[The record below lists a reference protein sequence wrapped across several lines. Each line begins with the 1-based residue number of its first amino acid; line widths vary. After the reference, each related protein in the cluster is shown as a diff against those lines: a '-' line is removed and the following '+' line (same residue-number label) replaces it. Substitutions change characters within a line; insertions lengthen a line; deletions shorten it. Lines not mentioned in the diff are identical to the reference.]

1 MSRRCMALIAGLF
14 FFALPIVAPA
24 AENVWSTESFMGRK
38 ADWDQLLGATIRIE
52 GRVSLSG
59 GGQIRLAKCEVSIH
73 ASDAAIRAIHG
84 KKAVE
89 ITGRLIKEN
98 GKLILEADR
107 VQVIQTD
114 LEQFES
120 RSAKLRNT
128 KAVEWYALGDWA
140 TERSRFYEDADLS
153 KKAAAAYERG
163 ITIEWRGMEADD
175 ANARF
180 QLAEKASQYKIS
192 DPRRME
198 LIHEGDRILRT
209 QAAKASDRELWAKLL
224 ARLPKDFPG
233 CTQPLASVPAELNDR
248 YERDPLVVY
257 HDSSAE
263 VRQQLHRLFYIS
275 VLVKSI
281 LDEATKDGSNADV
294 IAKRLEQEVPE
305 ASALAAQYRQLK
317 LKWRLEQA
325 ATATRPEIE
334 QLAADFKAVQQPEQ
348 ARQALTRWLQARES
362 GLRQDGPAGLLQLA
376 DEYQSLL
383 QDEPKAVTLLADAN
397 RLDPSVIEVT
407 DKLRSLGYTNL
418 GGTWVKSKGDTPPTP
433 LAMDINPG
441 TVAVGMAGTAV
452 RAAMGADP
460 SSLSRVL
467 TKRGS
472 SEVWSYGVP
481 GSRLIIRLEGN
492 KTNDL
497 KVMDIKNER

>member
-1 MSRRCMALIAGLF
+1 MNRLRLALIAGMVLV
-14 FFALPIVAPA
+14 ALPVAVPA
-24 AENVWSTESFMGRK
+24 ADNVWSTESFMGRK
-38 ADWDQLLGATIRIE
+38 ADWDQLIGATIRIE

-59 GGQIRLAKCEVSIH
+59 GGQIRLAKCEVSVR
-73 ASDAAIRAIHG
+73 ATDAVIRSIHG

-89 ITGRLIKEN
+89 ITGRLIKDN
-98 GKLILEADR
+98 GKLILDADR

-120 RSAKLRNT
+120 RSAKLRNS
-128 KAVEWYALGDWA
+128 KPAEWYALGDWA
-140 TERSRFYEDADLS
+140 TERSRFYEDAELN
-153 KKAAAAYERG
+153 KKAIAAYERG
-163 ITIEWRGMEADD
+163 VTIEWRGMEADD

-180 QLAEKASQYKIS
+180 QLAEKAGQYKIS
-192 DPRRME
+192 DARRME

-233 CTQPLASVPAELNDR
+233 CTQPLASVPADLNER
-248 YERDPLVVY
+248 YEGDPLVVY
-257 HDSSAE
+257 HNSSAE
-263 VRQQLHRLFYIS
+263 VRQQLHRLLYTS

-281 LDEATKDGSNADV
+281 LDQATKDGSNADV

-317 LKWRLEQA
+317 LKWRLEQS

-334 QLAADFKAVQQPEQ
+334 QLAADFKAVQQPDQ
-348 ARQALTRWLQARES
+348 ARQALIRWLQARES

-376 DEYQSLL
+376 EEYQSLL
-383 QDEPKAVTLLADAN
+383 QDEPKAVSLLVEAN
-397 RLDPSVIEVT
+397 KLDSSVIEVT
-407 DKLRSLGYTNL
+407 DKLKSLGYANL
-418 GGTWVKSKGDTPPTP
+418 GGTWVKSKGDVPVAP
-433 LAMDINPG
+433 LSMDINPG
-441 TVAVGMAGTAV
+441 TVAVGMSGTAA

-481 GSRLIIRLEGN
+481 GSRLILRLEGD
-492 KTNDL
+492 KTSDL
-497 KVMDIKNER
+497 KVVDIKNER

>member
-1 MSRRCMALIAGLF
+1 MNRLRLAVISWLF
-14 FFALPIVAPA
+14 FVALPAAVPA
-24 AENVWSTESFMGRK
+24 ADNVWSTESFMGRK
-38 ADWDQLLGATIRIE
+38 SDWDQLVGATIRIE

-59 GGQIRLAKCEVSIH
+59 GGQIRLAKCEVSIR
-73 ASDAAIRAIHG
+73 ASDSVIRSIHG

-89 ITGRLIKEN
+89 ITGRLIKDN
-98 GKLILEADR
+98 GKLVLDADR

-114 LEQFES
+114 LELFES

-128 KAVEWYALGDWA
+128 KAAEWYALGDWA
-140 TERSRFYEDADLS
+140 TERSRFYDDADLS
-153 KKAAAAYERG
+153 KKAASAYERG

-175 ANARF
+175 ADARF

-192 DPRRME
+192 DARRME
-198 LIHEGDRILRT
+198 LIHEGDRILLA
-209 QAAKASDRELWAKLL
+209 QATKAADRDQWAKLL

-233 CTQPLASVPAELNDR
+233 CTQPLATVPADLNDR
-248 YERDPLVVY
+248 YEKDPLVEY
-257 HDSSAE
+257 HNAPNNI
-263 VRQQLHRLFYIS
+263 RQQLHRLFYTS

-281 LDEATKDGSNADV
+281 QDDATKDGSNADV

-305 ASALAAQYRQLK
+305 ASALAAHYRQLK

-334 QLAADFKAVQQPEQ
+334 QLAADFKAVQQPDQ
-348 ARQALTRWLQARES
+348 ARQALTRWLQAREA
-362 GLRQDGPAGLLQLA
+362 GLRLDGPAGLLQLA

-383 QDEPKAVTLLADAN
+383 QDESKAVSLLVDAN
-397 RLDPSVIEVT
+397 KLDPSVIEVT

-418 GGTWVKSKGDTPPTP
+418 GGTWVKSKGDAPPTP
-433 LAMDINPG
+433 LVMDLNPG
-441 TVAVGMAGTAV
+441 TVAVGMSGTAA

-460 SSLSRVL
+460 TSLSRVL

-492 KTNDL
+492 KSNDL